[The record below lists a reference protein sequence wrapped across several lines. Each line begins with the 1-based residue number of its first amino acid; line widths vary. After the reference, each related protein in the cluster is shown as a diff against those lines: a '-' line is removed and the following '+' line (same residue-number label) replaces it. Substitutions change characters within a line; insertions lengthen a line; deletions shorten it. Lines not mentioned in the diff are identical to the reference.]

1 MEIVY
6 TGGGDDE
13 TRFCIFH
20 PAIATVPSG
29 CQAGLASGS
38 VCPATGHL
46 RTMDVK
52 ETLGSMLVRVGGLG
66 RYTLG
71 DKQGGE

>member
-1 MEIVY
+1 MY

-46 RTMDVK
+46 RTMD
-52 ETLGSMLVRVGGLG
+52 
-66 RYTLG
+66 
-71 DKQGGE
+71 DKGNAWLHAGESRWSWQIHTG